1 MVEVDGAA
9 HVSKALPVNAA
20 PPTLAGAGAAG
31 AAASVA
37 AAMALGP
44 AAVIFAGAAAEDVE
58 AAVAATG
65 DATAEARTRS
75 TDELLA
81 PHVASNCTPAVTN
94 CACLSWLTASTLT
107 CAGSVPTRAP
117 WDADGLACWSICPA
131 LAGLSQMVSARPTAC
146 AGQFDWSPGD
156 RSEEHTSEL
165 Q

>member
-20 PPTLAGAGAAG
+20 PPTLAGAGAGAG
-31 AAASVA
+31 ASIVA
-37 AAMALGP
+37 AAALGP
-44 AAVIFAGAAAEDVE
+44 AAVVFVGAAADDVE
-58 AAVAATG
+58 AGVAAAG

-94 CACLSWLTASTLT
+94 CACLAWLTASTLT

-131 LAGLSQMVSARPTAC
+131 LAGLSQMVSARPTAG
-146 AGQFDWSPGD
+146 ARQFDCAPGD
-156 RSEEHTSEL
+156 PRSEER
-165 Q
+165 